1 MHEIKCS
8 QFSNETCDEQA
19 STGDFLGD
27 YSKMRD
33 EGSLDDSS

>member
-19 STGDFLGD
+19 STGGFLDD

-33 EGSLDDSS
+33 EGVFG